1 MIRVYNFHV
10 VVRCD
15 YMTSHHTI
23 TSTSPRYAA
32 QTSALRHFYNRL
44 KTTKKHSVDKYTI
57 RVRFTKNK
65 KHTVHEYTYIRQSGS
80 IQLT

>member
-44 KTTKKHSVDKYTI
+44 KDYQKTFRRQIYDTC
-57 RVRFTKNK
+57 
-65 KHTVHEYTYIRQSGS
+65 TVYQKQETYCS
-80 IQLT
+80 